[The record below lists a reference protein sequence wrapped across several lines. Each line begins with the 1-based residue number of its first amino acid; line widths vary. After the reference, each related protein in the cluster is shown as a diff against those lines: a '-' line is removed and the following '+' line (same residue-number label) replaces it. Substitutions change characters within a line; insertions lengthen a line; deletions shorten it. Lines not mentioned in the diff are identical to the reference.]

1 MVDAR
6 RRTVLAILGAGALG
20 AGATYFGASG
30 IDSGGSGD
38 PPATGT
44 ESDDTTMEGKDAD
57 DSDAGDGAVTE
68 AFFTPEM
75 GNTTDTPAIWYGE
88 DDHLLVVTDKEGDE
102 LFVFDATSGEFRERI
117 GAEGTGLNE
126 FRYPNEVDIVD
137 EWAFVVERDN
147 GRVQV
152 LRMPDGESVGTFGE
166 NELLAPYGCTIV
178 PDSGGYDIYVTDNYE
193 ADGQEDLGER
203 IKQYRVSIEESGI
216 EAAFVGAFGA
226 TEEPG
231 ALEEVETIYGDP
243 EHDRLVIADEANQS
257 IKLYGLDGEFHGT
270 VTSVFDDSSLDRG
283 NDPEGIA
290 LYRSN
295 GDGGGYWFFTEQ
307 ADPSV
312 FHVVDRESLEY
323 RTQFSGETT
332 ANTDGVWLTQESFG
346 PFSAGAFYAD
356 HDDRRVAAFDLADIE
371 REIEGFD

>member
-30 IDSGGSGD
+30 IDSG
-38 PPATGT
+38 
-44 ESDDTTMEGKDAD
+44 ESDDGSDGAPSEGAD
-57 DSDAGDGAVTE
+57 GAGEPGGDGVITE

-75 GNTTDTPAIWYGE
+75 GDTTDTPAIWHGE

-102 LFVFDATSGEFRERI
+102 LFVFDATNGEHRDRI
-117 GAEGTGLNE
+117 GAEGHSLNE

-166 NELLAPYGCTIV
+166 DELLAPYGCTIV
-178 PDSGGYDIYVTDNYE
+178 PDSGGYEIYITDNYE
-193 ADGQEDLGER
+193 ADGLGDLDER
-203 IKQYRVSIEESGI
+203 IKQYRVTVSEDSSV
-216 EAAFVGAFGA
+216 EAEFVGSFGA

-231 ALEEVETIYGDP
+231 ALEGVETIHADP
-243 EHDRLVIADEANQS
+243 EHDRLAIADEANQS
-257 IKLYGLDGEFHGT
+257 IKLYGLDGEFRGT
-270 VTSVFDDSSLDRG
+270 VTSVFDDGSLDQG
-283 NDPEGIA
+283 NDPEGIT
-290 LYRSN
+290 LYRS

-307 ADPSV
+307 VDPSV

-323 RTQFSGETT
+323 LTQFSGETT
-332 ANTDGVWLTQESFG
+332 ANTDGIWLTQESFG
-346 PFSAGAFYAD
+346 PFSVGAFYAD
-356 HDDRRVAAFDLADIE
+356 DDDSRVAAFDLEIIE
-371 REIEGFD
+371 REIEGSD